1 MTIATYA
8 ELQSTIALFINRDD
22 SAAIIPTW
30 ISMAED
36 NMNRA
41 VRHWRQEKRSSANL
55 NSRYNEVP
63 DDFLQ
68 IIRFG
73 ITSNKTSS
81 LDLISQGEIL
91 DRRSKSANVSGLPLF
106 YALTAVEIEL
116 FPTPAEAYPTELY
129 YYSKIDRL
137 SDTNTSN
144 WLLSNFQDAYL
155 YGSLIHSAPY
165 LGDDGRLPVWAAL
178 HQSAI
183 DAINVESEAVKSGGS
198 GRRLKIRG
206 LS

>member
-106 YALTAVEIEL
+106 YALTAGEIEL